1 MMTGLSDSQVLSG
14 WIVTPTRRRE
24 VATPIDSSTL
34 MTSRT
39 TVRET
44 P

>member
-1 MMTGLSDSQVLSG
+1 MMTGLRASHCDSG
-14 WIVTPTRRRE
+14 WMVTPTRRRE